1 VNPGPDGPVP
11 DDPVPGVPD
20 AAPEELHALV
30 ERVPPGWTAVAYDGS
45 AWGLTRTDHAGG
57 ATSTLYAEQL
67 GGTGV
72 VSANVWR
79 TSGGEVLRPCEMP
92 ARVVLDFLRGWTPT

>member
-1 VNPGPDGPVP
+1 MNAVP
-11 DDPVPGVPD
+11 DEPEATPD
-20 AAPEELHALV
+20 ELRALV
-30 ERVPPGWTAVAYDGS
+30 DRVPPGWTEVEYGGS

-57 ATSTLYAEQL
+57 ATSTLFAEQL

-92 ARVVLDFLRGWTPT
+92 AAVVLDFLRGWTPA